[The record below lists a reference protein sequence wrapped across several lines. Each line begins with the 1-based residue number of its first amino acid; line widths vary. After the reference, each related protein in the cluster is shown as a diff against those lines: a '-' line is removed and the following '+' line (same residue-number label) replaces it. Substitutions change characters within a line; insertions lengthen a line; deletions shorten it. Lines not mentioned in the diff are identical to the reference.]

1 MKKLLLSV
9 FMAVAAFCT
18 ASAEVATFDFTTNQY
33 GQIIGEGNI
42 DNYLPVGTSFSQ
54 DLVTVTVTNTE
65 KKVRFFKASSGTIN
79 FRINKGGSVD
89 LSVPSGNIV

>member
-18 ASAEVATFDFTTNQY
+18 ANADVATFDFTTNQY

-42 DNYLPVGTSFSQ
+42 ENYLPVGTSFSQ

-65 KKVRFFKASSGTIN
+65 KKVRFFKA
-79 FRINKGGSVD
+79 
-89 LSVPSGNIV
+89 IVR